1 MSGFGDS
8 VGPYRISA
16 IPIDVTE
23 IAVGDNVQGTKNER
37 SPPVRRL
44 PRFDDPDRA
53 YRVSLNPADD
63 GLDGVLRRIGEL
75 WTDTV
80 DDASGGGVEVFVVE
94 DVSVE
99 PDSLIVVAA
108 FGRTSGDYGPV
119 VQPS

>member
-23 IAVGDNVQGTKNER
+23 IAVGDNVQGTISAAR
-37 SPPVRRL
+37 PYAAYRV
-44 PRFDDPDRA
+44 DDPDRA

-80 DDASGGGVEVFVVE
+80 DDASGGGVEVLVVE

-108 FGRTSGDYGPV
+108 FGRTSGDYELV